1 MALWNDLREKFFLID
16 VPSYGN
22 SIFYSLGFLALVS
35 LTLLVVTGIVMV
47 FFGPAWWLTTG
58 WGIFFRSMHLWSAQ
72 AFIFLIFLHLLTV
85 FLTSGFKAP
94 RRLTWML
101 GGFALFL
108 VLIEAEF
115 GYDLRGDFSSQYR
128 ALQGADLYNGAHL
141 GWFIN
146 TLNQAQVYGLHI
158 IDIPLILLAAV
169 FFHYTLVKIRG
180 LAKPYRSDVSYRMV
194 KADHIKLFARGGVLA
209 ALIVLFAVLYPSPLL
224 EPATIQGVANDNP
237 ALMGQTLMAEFTR
250 TSDTATYFDS
260 IDPYAYDTREVYI
273 AIPYAKYQSLTGSGN
288 ALQAFAALS
297 PAAQQQAIEQ
307 ATAYY
312 TATDT
317 PAALSQ
323 GPVIS
328 VMDALI
334 AMAKSGLY
342 QTTVD
347 GENPAIQPTY
357 SLRFLA
363 DTGVL
368 DTEAAQLHMTTDQWG
383 MLREEH
389 GAVPPGAWWLAPI
402 GFLNHT
408 VLAND
413 PNGDRDG
420 AAILGLLVL
429 LLVVFPYIPYLNR
442 LPEKL
447 HIAEWIWR
455 R

>member
-35 LTLLVVTGIVMV
+35 LTLLVLTGIVMV
-47 FFGPAWWLTTG
+47 FFGPAWWLATG
-58 WGIFFRSMHLWSAQ
+58 WGIFFRSVHLWSAQ
-72 AFIFLIFLHLLTV
+72 AFIFLILLHLLIV

-101 GGFALFL
+101 GGLALFL
-108 VLIEAEF
+108 VMIEAEF

-169 FFHYTLVKIRG
+169 FFHYMLVKIRG

-209 ALIVLFAVLYPSPLL
+209 ALIVLFAVMFPSPLL
-224 EPATIQGVANDNP
+224 EPATIQRVAADSP
-237 ALMGQTLMAEFTR
+237 SLMGQTLMAEFTH
-250 TSDTATYFDS
+250 TSDTATYLDS
-260 IDPYAYDTREVYI
+260 IDPYTYDTREVYVTV
-273 AIPYAKYQSLTGSGN
+273 PYVKYQALTGGPD
-288 ALQAFAALS
+288 ALAAFAALDPS
-297 PAAQQQAIEQ
+297 AQQQAIDQ

-312 TATDT
+312 AATTT
-317 PAALSQ
+317 PQ
-323 GPVIS
+323 GQEQNPLIMTMNS
-328 VMDALI
+328 LI
-334 AMAKSGLY
+334 AMGKNGVY

-347 GENPAIQPTY
+347 GENAAIQPTY

-368 DTEAAQLHMTTDQWG
+368 ETEAQQLHMTTDEWG

-389 GAVPPGAWWLAPI
+389 GTVPPGAWWLAPI
-402 GFLNHT
+402 GVLNHT

-420 AAILGLLVL
+420 ALILGLLVL
-429 LLVVFPYIPYLNR
+429 LLVIFPYVPYLNR